1 MNAADWKTKL
11 RRCLAVVAGWGVAGG
26 PVVAAPAPRL
36 ELSRRDSGW
45 FLEYVPSP
53 RAGEVTLHYA
63 SELADLWSTKV
74 RVVEVPADSGPLVI
88 EVTDLVRGPRG
99 FFGVTESG
107 DPVLPGGFVLIPGGT
122 FQMGDTFAEGNDD
135 ERPVHPVH
143 VSAFFLQAR
152 ETTKAEWDEVHTWAL
167 AHGYTFDNPGLGK
180 GADHPVHSV
189 SWYDVVKWCNAR
201 SQKEGLEPC
210 YYTDAARTRV
220 YKTGQ
225 VDVTNA
231 QVLWTANG
239 YRLPTEAEWEKAA
252 RGGLSGQRFPWG
264 DTITHSLANYVS
276 RSHYA
281 YDLSPTHGYHPL
293 YHSGSQPYTSP
304 VGSFASNGYGLYDMT
319 GNVWEWCWDW
329 FGGAYYSSGA
339 SNDPRG
345 PSSGS
350 YRVNRGG
357 SWSDPVI
364 VGRVTYR
371 YWSVRSAGFN
381 VNGFR
386 PARGR

>member
-1 MNAADWKTKL
+1 MNV
-11 RRCLAVVAGWGVAGG
+11 RCT
-26 PVVAAPAPRL
+26 RSM
-36 ELSRRDSGW
+36 SRRFSC
-45 FLEYVPSP
+45 
-53 RAGEVTLHYA
+53 R
-63 SELADLWSTKV
+63 
-74 RVVEVPADSGPLVI
+74 
-88 EVTDLVRGPRG
+88 RGRRPKRN
-99 FFGVTESG
+99 
-107 DPVLPGGFVLIPGGT
+107 GT
-122 FQMGDTFAEGNDD
+122 N
-135 ERPVHPVH
+135 
-143 VSAFFLQAR
+143 
-152 ETTKAEWDEVHTWAL
+152 
-167 AHGYTFDNPGLGK
+167 
-180 GADHPVHSV
+180 
-189 SWYDVVKWCNAR
+189 
-201 SQKEGLEPC
+201 
-210 YYTDAARTRV
+210 
-220 YKTGQ
+220 
-225 VDVTNA
+225 
-231 QVLWTANG
+231 
-239 YRLPTEAEWEKAA
+239 
-252 RGGLSGQRFPWG
+252 
-264 DTITHSLANYVS
+264 
-276 RSHYA
+276 
-281 YDLSPTHGYHPL
+281 GYHPL